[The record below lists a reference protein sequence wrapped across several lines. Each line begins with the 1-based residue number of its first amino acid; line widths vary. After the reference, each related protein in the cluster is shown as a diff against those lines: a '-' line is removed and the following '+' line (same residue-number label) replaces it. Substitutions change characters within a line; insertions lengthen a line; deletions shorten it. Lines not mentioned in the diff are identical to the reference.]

1 MKKLMILAAVVVG
14 AMAVNAE
21 CLWSTWYDDGVQGKE
36 VKGCVLGLASDV
48 KAVTGAQVDIC
59 INKAE
64 AINGGAQVSFGYN
77 RSVKVHNGCQ
87 LGFWNNSKS
96 SSLQL
101 GLINF
106 NETGFLPFFPFFN
119 FDAKMFGSGK

>member
-1 MKKLMILAAVVVG
+1 MKKLMVLAAVVVG
-14 AMAVNAE
+14 AMAVHAA
-21 CLWSTWYDDGVQGKE
+21 CFWSTWYDDCVKGKD
-36 VKGCVLGLASDV
+36 VKGCVLGLASDT
-48 KAVTGAQVDIC
+48 KTITGAQVDIC

-64 AINGGAQVSFGYN
+64 ALNGGAQVSFGYN
-77 RSVKVHNGCQ
+77 RSTKVHNGCQ
-87 LGFWNNSKS
+87 LGFWNKSDS

-106 NETGFLPFFPFFN
+106 NKTGFLPFFPFFN